1 MGSALSS
8 ETTAATQGKVG
19 VVRRDPMAMLP
30 FCGYNMGDYFAHWLD
45 MGEKL
50 EHKPKIFHV
59 NWFRQDKDGN
69 FLWPGFGDNM
79 RVLEWILARCEDAVP
94 AVKSPVGLLPRKEDI
109 NVQGLDLA
117 PGALDELLTVD
128 NGLWLEEV
136 QGLREFYS
144 KFDRLPDALRAQL
157 DGLEARL
164 KG

>member
-1 MGSALSS
+1 M
-8 ETTAATQGKVG
+8 
-19 VVRRDPMAMLP
+19 
-30 FCGYNMGDYFAHWLD
+30 
-45 MGEKL
+45 
-50 EHKPKIFHV
+50 
-59 NWFRQDKDGN
+59 
-69 FLWPGFGDNM
+69 
-79 RVLEWILARCEDAVP
+79 
-94 AVKSPVGLLPRKEDI
+94 KSPIGLLPRKEDI